1 MTTLD
6 SPCGA
11 GTDANRSLLVSVD
24 ATPITGPA
32 WRVHREG
39 REVRCYI
46 EAESDREIGDE
57 AGGGSMVD
65 VLRAHETA

>member
-1 MTTLD
+1 
-6 SPCGA
+6 
-11 GTDANRSLLVSVD
+11 
-24 ATPITGPA
+24 
-32 WRVHREG
+32 
-39 REVRCYI
+39 VRCYI